1 MFARTLKLAGLV
13 AVTAMLGAC
22 WERPPIESEQNG
34 YRGTAM
40 ATITNPRLPQTSLE
54 VPDPQAPASQA
65 GPKAGAIY
73 QNVQVLGDLSIGEFT
88 RTMLAITQWVSPEEG
103 CNYCHYPDNLAD
115 DGKYTKVV
123 SRRMFQMTQHIN
135 QDWSKHV
142 QTVGVTCYTCHRGKN
157 VPEYIWFAQANPDGP
172 TPYAGWSYGQNVAS
186 ESTAYTS
193 MPGDFMSKF
202 LVGGYD
208 DIRVIETSPSA
219 TYKPGTIQDT
229 EWTYALMMH
238 MSDSL
243 GVNCTFCHNSR
254 LFSDW
259 AQSPPQRV
267 TAWHGIR
274 MVSGLNTEYLD
285 PLQPVYP
292 DYRLGET
299 GDAPKAYCSTC
310 HQGQNKPLG
319 GANMV
324 NDYLPGMAGKDY
336 EE

>member
-1 MFARTLKLAGLV
+1 MLHRSLKLAGLV
-13 AVTAMLGAC
+13 GLTALLTAC
-22 WERPPIESEQNG
+22 WERPPIEAEQSG
-34 YRGTAM
+34 FRGTAM
-40 ATITNPRLPQTSLE
+40 AQINNPRLPQTSLE

-65 GPKAGAIY
+65 GPRAGDIY

-88 RTMLAITQWVSPEEG
+88 RTMLAITEWVSPEQG
-103 CNYCHYPDNLAD
+103 CNYCHYPENLAD

-135 QDWSKHV
+135 QDWSTHV
-142 QTVGVTCYTCHRGKN
+142 QNVGVTCYTCHRGKN
-157 VPEYIWFAQANPDGP
+157 VPEYIWFAQKDPDGP
-172 TPYAGWSYGQNVAS
+172 TPGAGWLNGQNLAS
-186 ESTAYTS
+186 VDAAYS
-193 MPGDFMSKF
+193 SLPNDFKSKF

-208 DIRVIETSPSA
+208 DIRVIEASPSA

-238 MSDSL
+238 MSDAL

-254 LFSDW
+254 IFSDW
-259 AQSPPQRV
+259 EQSPPQRV

-292 DYRLGET
+292 DNRLGET

-324 NDYLPGMAGKDY
+324 NDYLPGMAGRDY
-336 EE
+336 DD